1 MDDFVPVPGFE
12 GLYEVSRGGVVRSL
26 LRTVVRGN
34 GTVQVFQPKVL
45 SQFLSDKGYP
55 CVSLKNDSCGKSR
68 VYRVHRLLA
77 TAFIENPI
85 KHPEVNHLDGNK
97 ANNSIENLEWTT
109 PSGNRKH
116 AWDTGLRDR
125 RHLPYVQGERVGT
138 SKLTNE
144 KVLYARQLRKDGY
157 SYSQIAAKIGVTK
170 MPARL
175 AVNGITWSHVLP
187 PNPE

>member
-12 GLYEVSRGGVVRSL
+12 GLYEVSRG
-26 LRTVVRGN
+26 
-34 GTVQVFQPKVL
+34 
-45 SQFLSDKGYP
+45 
-55 CVSLKNDSCGKSR
+55 
-68 VYRVHRLLA
+68 
-77 TAFIENPI
+77 
-85 KHPEVNHLDGNK
+85 
-97 ANNSIENLEWTT
+97 
-109 PSGNRKH
+109 
-116 AWDTGLRDR
+116 
-125 RHLPYVQGERVGT
+125 GERVGT